1 VRSTKHPLDSMTV
14 VEIAV
19 DDLTGPEIIE
29 SREAREDA

>member
-1 VRSTKHPLDSMTV
+1 MTFTKHPLGSMTV

-29 SREAREDA
+29 PGQGHEDI